1 MFADKE
7 SPICP
12 HCSKPMQRMRVPP
25 LTTWSASFMWVCF
38 NDECPYFV
46 EGWSWMAEKY
56 NVFASYRY
64 RIDPVNNQGG
74 PFPVWSP
81 DAMKD
86 HIMEED

>member
-1 MFADKE
+1 
-7 SPICP
+7 
-12 HCSKPMQRMRVPP
+12 
-25 LTTWSASFMWVCF
+25 
-38 NDECPYFV
+38 
-46 EGWSWMAEKY
+46 MAEKY

-64 RIDPVNNQGG
+64 RIDPINNQGG